1 VLRLLDTVIAVTCLA
16 AILVVLNL
24 NDGAQHLTSFLET
37 RVTIKN
43 VILLSGIILGWPLV
57 FAAFGLYRLDELMSF
72 RTELGNIAKACAFGS
87 SLVVPVALTSRSGA
101 FGLLSVF
108 LFLLTVTAV
117 TAAARFSV
125 RLMLRAGMNPGW
137 GEEHVIIAGTGPR
150 ALEHYRQVAAQSSCT
165 VLGFVD
171 TMVVA
176 SPLGVLGPPFL
187 GTIHDLERILV
198 SRAVDA
204 VHIGL
209 PVKSCYAAIQQ
220 VIWICER
227 VGVKSCYRA
236 DVFPRSLAHTK
247 ADIDNSVVAMNVA
260 PDDYRLWI
268 KRAIDVGGALIGLVL
283 FSPIMLAASVAIWW
297 TSPGRIIFRQE
308 RVGLQRRRIM
318 IYKFRT
324 MVADAESRQ
333 AALEQ
338 LNEADGPVFKIRH
351 DPRLTPVGHFL
362 RKTSIDELPQL
373 LNVLKG
379 EMSLVG
385 PRPMAIRDVS
395 RFEEASLMRRFSVMP
410 GLTCLWQI
418 RGRSNTNFE
427 RWIELDLEYIDRW
440 SLSLD
445 LAILAMTVPAVV
457 KCEGAV

>member
-1 VLRLLDTVIAVTCLA
+1 
-16 AILVVLNL
+16 
-24 NDGAQHLTSFLET
+24 
-37 RVTIKN
+37 
-43 VILLSGIILGWPLV
+43 
-57 FAAFGLYRLDELMSF
+57 
-72 RTELGNIAKACAFGS
+72 
-87 SLVVPVALTSRSGA
+87 
-101 FGLLSVF
+101 
-108 LFLLTVTAV
+108 
-117 TAAARFSV
+117 
-125 RLMLRAGMNPGW
+125 
-137 GEEHVIIAGTGPR
+137 
-150 ALEHYRQVAAQSSCT
+150 
-165 VLGFVD
+165 
-171 TMVVA
+171 
-176 SPLGVLGPPFL
+176 
-187 GTIHDLERILV
+187 
-198 SRAVDA
+198 
-204 VHIGL
+204 
-209 PVKSCYAAIQQ
+209 
-220 VIWICER
+220 
-227 VGVKSCYRA
+227 
-236 DVFPRSLAHTK
+236 
-247 ADIDNSVVAMNVA
+247 MNVA